1 MTTSFVDAHTQGIGE
16 FIQHRRFFRVPDHQR
31 DFAWTD
37 EEVEQFLNDVIEAIK
52 GTEQDYFLGLVVVVQ
67 PNQQDGPW
75 EILDGQQ
82 RLATTTMVYAAIR
95 EWLYSADFI
104 DDATKLQEEF
114 IGTRE
119 LGETVAAPR
128 LMLNINNRTIFQE
141 VVVDRHNDDF
151 LTSKLGATKRYSSE
165 RRLIEAARICRSR
178 VSELAATSSDDPK
191 TQAKALFD
199 LAIYLRD
206 KVKIV
211 AMDVASTANA
221 YMIFETLNDRG
232 LDLSVLDLVK
242 NHLFGR
248 SGNRLT
254 EVQSNWLTMLSNI
267 SGKPGDDFLKTFWT
281 SKWGRI
287 QRGRLFEEW
296 RAKHA
301 SSSPTQAVALSVELD
316 QASDKFSALE
326 VPDHDTWNSYSNAC
340 KRAVKSLSILGS
352 RQAWPVMLS
361 ALETFNPQ
369 QMEQLLNHLVVLIV
383 RYQTIG
389 RRRTGRLEI
398 ANARVAQGISN
409 GELNTPSKVWNA
421 FSSLVP
427 NDEEFVEDFRTWS
440 EDRSNRTRYILAE
453 LEKAEFKKSNYGAD
467 PEESPLWEELTL
479 EHVFPV
485 NPSNEWSNEIK
496 AFPELQQEYAHRL
509 GNLCLLHKKPNK
521 VAANKGFSSKTA
533 EIYAKSQLTLTSQ
546 IAQQYS
552 NWDPAAIEQ
561 RQENLGQLALVAWPL
576 PMT

>member
-16 FIQHRRFFRVPDHQR
+16 FIQYRRFFRVPDHQR

-67 PNQQDGPW
+67 PNQQNGPW

-128 LMLNINNRTIFQE
+128 LMLNINNRTTFQE

-521 VAANKGFSSKTA
+521 VAANKGFSFKTA